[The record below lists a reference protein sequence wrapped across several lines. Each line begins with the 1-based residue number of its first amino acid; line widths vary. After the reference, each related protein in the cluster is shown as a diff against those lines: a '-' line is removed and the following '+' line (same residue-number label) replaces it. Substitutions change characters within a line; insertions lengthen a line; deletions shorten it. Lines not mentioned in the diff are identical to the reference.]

1 MILDSEV
8 IEHAIDEAIREDVGR
23 GDLTSIAL
31 IPEDAQYSGTVRARQ
46 DMVVAGL
53 GLAERVF
60 EKLAPTANVK
70 ILLEDGVQVKPG
82 ADLAKINGPARDL
95 LTAERTAL
103 NFLQHLSG
111 IATLTRTYVDEITGP
126 GAVLLDTRKTIPGL
140 RLLAKYATSM
150 GGAKNHRLRLDDG
163 VLIKDNHLSVA
174 GGVAEA
180 VTRARKAGLTDIEVE
195 CDTLDQVRQS
205 IEAGADSVLLDNMPP
220 PVLVEAV
227 AIVAGRIKTEASGG
241 VTLKTIR
248 AIAETGVNY
257 ISVGRIT
264 QSAPAIDI
272 GLDWDSE

>member
-8 IEHAIDEAIREDVGR
+8 IEHAIDEAVREDVGR

-53 GLAERVF
+53 GIAERVF

-111 IATLTRTYVDEITGP
+111 IATLTRTYVDEITGT

-227 AIVAGRIKTEASGG
+227 AIVA
-241 VTLKTIR
+241 
-248 AIAETGVNY
+248 
-257 ISVGRIT
+257 
-264 QSAPAIDI
+264 
-272 GLDWDSE
+272 